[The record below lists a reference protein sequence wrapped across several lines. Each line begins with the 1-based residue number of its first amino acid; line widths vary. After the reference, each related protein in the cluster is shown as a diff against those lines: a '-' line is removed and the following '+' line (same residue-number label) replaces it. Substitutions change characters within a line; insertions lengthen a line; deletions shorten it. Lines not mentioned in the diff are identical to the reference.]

1 MLHRP
6 SFLPLAMLKLVI
18 RGLDDNTP
26 IPIHIVPRWQW
37 DKYVNCNHRYSILIV
52 TKLIELSFFPSHTS
66 FEEIDKETSD
76 TGQNS
81 SQLKAPHSNTYVT
94 CNTPLQQTA
103 ILEKEIQLTSTHSW
117 PRPWSYIANHSYV
130 TVIKS
135 GGIFVLRLGWGPV
148 TEY

>member
-6 SFLPLAMLKLVI
+6 YFLPLAMLKLVI
-18 RGLDDNTP
+18 RGLDDNPP

-52 TKLIELSFFPSHTS
+52 NKLIELSFFPSHTS
-66 FEEIDKETSD
+66 FEEVDKETSE
-76 TGQNS
+76 TWQNS
-81 SQLKAPHSNTYVT
+81 SQLKATQRQHARHMQYTITTNSNTRKGNPVDYYSFMTKTLVT
-94 CNTPLQQTA
+94 
-103 ILEKEIQLTSTHSW
+103 
-117 PRPWSYIANHSYV
+117 ANHNDF

-135 GGIFVLRLGWGPV
+135 GGIFVLHLGWCPV